1 MKINSSIIILQ
12 KTQTGRGLPQFE
24 GSVDYI
30 FKLRQTSR
38 CNFDRRI
45 IWRINIDLNIT
56 KALRTL
62 VQIYSLMKS
71 EKLSIK
77 SKMTQCKQ

>member
-45 IWRINIDLNIT
+45 IWRI
-56 KALRTL
+56 
-62 VQIYSLMKS
+62 
-71 EKLSIK
+71 
-77 SKMTQCKQ
+77 